1 MLALSPHQLTHTT
14 YSAHENRK
22 DEPYLRFCRA
32 AMATNYEFV
41 VVSVPFRL
49 SRGCSLFAA

>member
-32 AMATNYEFV
+32 AMATNHEFV

-49 SRGCSLFAA
+49 SRG